1 MKETF
6 TPPSTKTIS
15 NLLTA
20 DPSGTEK
27 QDVGNESEGG
37 GMLSLASS
45 LLGCCRN
52 SLQRKMTEEW
62 HHISRVLFGHTPE
75 AVVVTDWPINVMDTE
90 LPPLPFWPPHT
101 GMVCDAGLEEAASF
115 SSAL

>member
-20 DPSGTEK
+20 DLSGTEK
-27 QDVGNESEGG
+27 WDVGNESEGG

-45 LLGCCRN
+45 PLGCCRS
-52 SLQRKMTEEW
+52 SLQRKMTEGFVRF
-62 HHISRVLFGHTPE
+62 ITFPGFRSATTGG
-75 AVVVTDWPINVMDTE
+75 VVVTIGRLM
-90 LPPLPFWPPHT
+90 L
-101 GMVCDAGLEEAASF
+101 
-115 SSAL
+115 